1 MSYAFIRG
9 HVATFPIRI
18 MCEVLGVSR
27 SGYYAWA
34 GRPESA
40 RAAAD
45 RDLAAQIR
53 VAHEASRGRYGSPR
67 VHAELRAQGRR
78 VGRKRVARLM
88 RGMGLS
94 ARRRR
99 RFRRTTDS
107 AHAFPVAPNLLGRDF
122 TASAPGRV
130 WLADL
135 THIRTA
141 EGWLYLAV
149 VLDLFSRRAIGW
161 AMADH
166 LGHELALAAL
176 DMAIARER
184 PEPGLVHHSDR
195 GVQFAAHEY
204 RRRLRRHGMLCSM
217 SRKGDCWDNAPMES
231 FFATLKGELVEERD
245 YLTRD
250 EARADVF
257 QYIEGF
263 YNRRRLH
270 SGLGYLT
277 PEQKLAAF
285 QAAALAA

>member
-1 MSYAFIRG
+1 M
-9 HVATFPIRI
+9 
-18 MCEVLGVSR
+18 
-27 SGYYAWA
+27 
-34 GRPESA
+34 
-40 RAAAD
+40 
-45 RDLAAQIR
+45 
-53 VAHEASRGRYGSPR
+53 
-67 VHAELRAQGRR
+67 
-78 VGRKRVARLM
+78 
-88 RGMGLS
+88 
-94 ARRRR
+94 
-99 RFRRTTDS
+99 
-107 AHAFPVAPNLLGRDF
+107 
-122 TASAPGRV
+122 
-130 WLADL
+130 
-135 THIRTA
+135 
-141 EGWLYLAV
+141 
-149 VLDLFSRRAIGW
+149 VLDLYTRRVVGW

-204 RRRLRRHGMLCSM
+204 RKRLRQHGMLCSM

-231 FFATLKGELVEERD
+231 FFATLKGELVEQAD
-245 YLTRD
+245 YETRD
-250 EARADVF
+250 EARADLF